1 MPQELDYMRVCRHP
15 HLEIKRFIF
24 LIKYNDLMKIMDTLI
39 GSYKKKPKQDR
50 AAKTEQDLLYAANE
64 ILDKGK
70 LDDLS
75 AKVLSE
81 KSGYSIGVIYKYFN
95 KYEDIFIKIFLQK
108 VDAHF
113 KEVEQI
119 YVDHQPNETVSD
131 LFNKVINHGFLFVE
145 RYGKLQNKLIPLFRF
160 FMRRHKTP
168 EDFYK
173 VTDRLA
179 PFTLILQANDKTGTF
194 KKMSEMEC
202 ILKHRAF
209 DHYLRTPFIDA
220 QNKFSSSEHKKS
232 CLEFAVLIFSV
243 SNN

>member
-1 MPQELDYMRVCRHP
+1 MRVFG
-15 HLEIKRFIF
+15 HLDLIIKCFIY
-24 LIKYNDLMKIMDTLI
+24 IVEYNDLMKITDTLI

-75 AKVLSE
+75 AKLLSE
-81 KSGYSIGVIYKYFN
+81 KSGYSVGVIYKYFN

-108 VDAHF
+108 VEAHF

-119 YVDHQPNETVSD
+119 YIDHQPNETVTD
-131 LFNKVINHGFLFVE
+131 LFHKVIDHGFLFVE

-173 VTDRLA
+173 VADRLV
-179 PFTLILQANDKTGTF
+179 PFTLSLQANDKTGTF

-202 ILKHRAF
+202 VLKHRAF
-209 DHYLRTPFIDA
+209 DHYLRTPFIDT
-220 QNKFSSSEHKKS
+220 QNKFNSAEHKAS